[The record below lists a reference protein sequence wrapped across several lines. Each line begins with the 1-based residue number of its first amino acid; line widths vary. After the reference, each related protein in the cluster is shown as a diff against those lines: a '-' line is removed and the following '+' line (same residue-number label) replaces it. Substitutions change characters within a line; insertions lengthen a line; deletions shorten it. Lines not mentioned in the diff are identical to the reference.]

1 MSYGLRKASAAAIA
15 ISFAVVAFVGLAY
28 AGGLPGAYGNG
39 PSSAAQYG
47 PPPARVTICHKAGS
61 RYRTITIARSALA
74 AHLRHGDTTG
84 SCSARLNGLVSTTVA
99 LRTTSGRRVSTIR
112 RGTYWIVVSDRSRS
126 ANFHLTGPRVNRRTT
141 ARFRGTLRWRV
152 LLVRGTYRYR
162 ADAGA
167 VGGGTFRV
175 R

>member
-1 MSYGLRKASAAAIA
+1 MPHGVKKLSSVALATT
-15 ISFAVVAFVGLAY
+15 FAVAAFVGLAY

-39 PSSAAQYG
+39 PSSVAQY
-47 PPPARVTICHKAGS
+47 PPPRVTVCHKAGS

-84 SCSARLNGLVSTTVA
+84 SCSARLNGVVSTTVA
-99 LRTTSGRRVSTIR
+99 LRNTAGRRVSTLR
-112 RGTYWIVVSDRSRS
+112 RGTYWVVVNDRSRS
-126 ANFHLTGPRVNRRTT
+126 ANFHLSGPRVNRRTT

-162 ADAGA
+162 ADVGA
-167 VGGGTFRV
+167 VGGGRFRV

>member
-1 MSYGLRKASAAAIA
+1 MPSGFGKAP
-15 ISFAVVAFVGLAY
+15 AVALATALAVAAFVGLAY
-28 AGGLPGAYGNG
+28 AGGVSGASSNG

-61 RYRTITIARSALA
+61 RYQTITIARSALR
-74 AHLRHGDTTG
+74 AHLRHGDTPG
-84 SCSARLNGLVSTTVA
+84 SCSARLNGVVSTSAA
-99 LRTTSGRRVSTIR
+99 LRTTAGRRVRTIR
-112 RGTYWIVVSDRSRS
+112 RGAYWIVVSDRSRR
-126 ANFHLTGPRVNRRTT
+126 ANFHLTGRRVDRRTT
-141 ARFRGTLRWRV
+141 TRFRGTVRWRV

-162 ADAGA
+162 ADVGA

>member
-1 MSYGLRKASAAAIA
+1 VSSGFRKAP
-15 ISFAVVAFVGLAY
+15 AVALATALAVAAFVGLAY
-28 AGGLPGAYGNG
+28 AGGVAGAHTDG

-47 PPPARVTICHKAGS
+47 PPPARVTVCHRTGS
-61 RYRTITIARSALA
+61 RYRTITIARSALR
-74 AHLRHGDTTG
+74 AHLRHGDTPG
-84 SCSARLNGLVSTTVA
+84 SCSARLNGVASTSVS
-99 LRTTSGRRVSTIR
+99 LRTTAGRRVRTLR
-112 RGTYWIVVSDRSRS
+112 RGSYWIVVSDRSRS

-141 ARFRGTLRWRV
+141 ARFRGTARWRV

-162 ADAGA
+162 ADVGA

>member
-1 MSYGLRKASAAAIA
+1 
-15 ISFAVVAFVGLAY
+15 
-28 AGGLPGAYGNG
+28 
-39 PSSAAQYG
+39 
-47 PPPARVTICHKAGS
+47 
-61 RYRTITIARSALA
+61 
-74 AHLRHGDTTG
+74 
-84 SCSARLNGLVSTTVA
+84 
-99 LRTTSGRRVSTIR
+99 LRTTANRRVSTVR

-162 ADAGA
+162 ADVGA
-167 VGGGTFRV
+167 VGGGSFRV